1 MSFSLETTETMK
13 QMGRRDWESRLG
25 HMQKPYFTPEEL
37 EAYGGMGP
45 AQCHTA
51 SYGGG
56 EGMRGASSCG
66 EPKISGLDLIGQ
78 ARSER
83 S

>member
-1 MSFSLETTETMK
+1 
-13 QMGRRDWESRLG
+13 
-25 HMQKPYFTPEEL
+25 MQKPYVTPEDM

-45 AQCHTA
+45 AQCHIA

-56 EGMRGASSCG
+56 EGVGVVGRSG
-66 EPKISGLDLIGQ
+66 ERKISGLDLTGQ
-78 ARSER
+78 AKSER

>member
-1 MSFSLETTETMK
+1 MSFSLETAETVE

-25 HMQKPYFTPEEL
+25 HMQKPYVTPEDM

-45 AQCHTA
+45 AQCHIA

-56 EGMRGASSCG
+56 EGVVVVGRSG
-66 EPKISGLDLIGQ
+66 EQKISGLDLIGQ
-78 ARSER
+78 AKSER